1 MWRLFEML
9 LQNGLHKPWGGG
21 GGGGKLQSWCW
32 GHGTR
37 KRDFSSN
44 SVEFPKKC
52 QLHNS
57 EGAC

>member
-21 GGGGKLQSWCW
+21 ELQSWCW

-57 EGAC
+57 EGDC